1 VSGKAGLGGAQL
13 SSGHGGWGV
22 VGELGGSKLCWEL
35 IPTRA
40 SGQVDGC
47 LGLIHQSLL
56 FASLADKE

>member
-1 VSGKAGLGGAQL
+1 MSGRAGLGGAQL
-13 SSGHGGWGV
+13 SSGHGGWRLG
-22 VGELGGSKLCWEL
+22 GELGGSKLCWEL

-47 LGLIHQSLL
+47 LGLIRQSLL